1 MGWLYRTA
9 LRLVTRKRLKSERT
23 RLLLEKSWL
32 IEDTRGTMSK
42 PIDEILRTA
51 DKLVHVN
58 QQLDAVNAEIGR
70 RGGK

>member
-23 RLLLEKSWL
+23 RLLLEMSWL
-32 IEDTRGTMSK
+32 LEDTRGTMSK

-51 DKLVHVN
+51 DKLVRVN
-58 QQLDAVNAEIGR
+58 QQLDSVNDEIGR
-70 RGGK
+70 RGK